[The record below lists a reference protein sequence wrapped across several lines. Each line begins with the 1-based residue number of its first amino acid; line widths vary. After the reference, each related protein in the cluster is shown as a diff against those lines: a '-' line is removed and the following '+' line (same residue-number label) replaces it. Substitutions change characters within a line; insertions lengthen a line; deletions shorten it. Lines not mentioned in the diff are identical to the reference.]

1 MPTPVVSESTTAPP
15 SPTLA
20 YAPGWAPPVLTP
32 RGTAAARLSA
42 FQDAWADLDAADRE
56 WFAWWLTE
64 LLLDACLPDP
74 GETA

>member
-1 MPTPVVSESTTAPP
+1 M
-15 SPTLA
+15 
-20 YAPGWAPPVLTP
+20 
-32 RGTAAARLSA
+32 AAARLSA